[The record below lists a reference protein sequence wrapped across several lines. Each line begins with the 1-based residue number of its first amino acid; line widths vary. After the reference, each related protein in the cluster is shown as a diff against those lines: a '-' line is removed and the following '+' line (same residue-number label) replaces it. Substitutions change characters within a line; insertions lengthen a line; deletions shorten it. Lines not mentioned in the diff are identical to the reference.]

1 MFKQCPF
8 MLVFI
13 LILYYS
19 EKHELHKSIE
29 KLALELQDVRGRQE
43 ELRSAKQEAVRE
55 LLTLQVRKNMFQL
68 SPYLTYSTI
77 ILRNNIELRCAL

>member
-1 MFKQCPF
+1 MPTYVSCYFNF
-8 MLVFI
+8 
-13 LILYYS
+13 ILYYS

-55 LLTLQVRKNMFQL
+55 LLTLQVRKNIFQFN
-68 SPYLTYSTI
+68 P
-77 ILRNNIELRCAL
+77 